1 MYILYLIAGI
11 FLIIGIGIRFF
22 KWYFLISGYNTMSK
36 EKKENVDI
44 EKLGKLMGNFS
55 IIIGILFII
64 AAIAQNQGNG
74 LLTSISLFSIFTLT
88 VILIIYAQK
97 YDKNRA
103 NNVNSSPYIV
113 IKTEDKSY
121 IINYKDSNK
130 TMELYNELKVMDS

>member
-1 MYILYLIAGI
+1 
-11 FLIIGIGIRFF
+11 
-22 KWYFLISGYNTMSK
+22 MSK